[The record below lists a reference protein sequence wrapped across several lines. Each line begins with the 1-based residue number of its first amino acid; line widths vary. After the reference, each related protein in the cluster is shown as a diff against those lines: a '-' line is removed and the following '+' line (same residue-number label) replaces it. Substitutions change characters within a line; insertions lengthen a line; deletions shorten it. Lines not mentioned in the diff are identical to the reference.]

1 MALFWVQ
8 LQSGCKV
15 NIVHNKYLNVTIE
28 RYIYIY
34 IYQSQVNISIQTY
47 PNSSVAAT
55 WWHLNSPIGH

>member
-28 RYIYIY
+28 RDIYIY
-34 IYQSQVNISIQTY
+34 INHKSIFLFKLTQTVVLL
-47 PNSSVAAT
+47 P
-55 WWHLNSPIGH
+55 HGGI